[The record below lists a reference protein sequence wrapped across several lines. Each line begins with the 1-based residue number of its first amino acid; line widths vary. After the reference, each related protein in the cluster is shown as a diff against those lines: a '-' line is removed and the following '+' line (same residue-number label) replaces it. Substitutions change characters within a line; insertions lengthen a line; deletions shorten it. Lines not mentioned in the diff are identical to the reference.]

1 MAQVINTNVMSLN
14 AQRNLNSTSAAMS
27 TALQRLSSGLR
38 INSARDDAAGLAIAT
53 RMTTQIGG
61 LSTAIRNANDGIS
74 IAQTAEGAMVEMTR
88 SLNRMHD
95 LSVQAASYNTST
107 DRASINNEVQQLN
120 AELSRIV
127 SQTRYNGEQLLT
139 GGFSASIQVGA
150 EVNETISINVSN
162 LSTTGMGVATNYSAT
177 AALDDATLA
186 TRLQLQFAGALA
198 TSTVNGIAVSDV
210 AANSNSINK
219 IDAVNAGT
227 SSHGV
232 TAFSYGNSAVATAAS
247 AAPVAALGKG
257 DFVVNGIQID
267 GSANIGDLVT
277 NINNKVGE
285 HGVTA
290 VNAGGTLVM
299 FNRDGEAIEVTA
311 NTADAATLSGF
322 AQGSTAVD
330 AGANG
335 LIVLNQNLGSNTVN
349 YNAATTGQ
357 ALSGVSGASTALTDA
372 SVASMTV
379 NTSADASLAMLAFK
393 QSIEQINSDR
403 SILGAKMNRF
413 DSLVRNLD
421 NVRENLSA
429 ARSRIQD
436 ADFAAE
442 TAALTRA
449 QILQQAG
456 TAMVSQ
462 ANSMPQSVLSL
473 LQ

>member
-1 MAQVINTNVMSLN
+1 MAQVINTNIMSMN
-14 AQRNLNSTSAAMS
+14 AQRNLNNNTSALSTS
-27 TALQRLSSGLR
+27 LQRLSTGLR
-38 INSARDDAAGLAIAT
+38 INSAKDDAAGLAIAT

-61 LSTAIRNANDGIS
+61 LSQAMRNANDGIS

-95 LSVQAASYNTST
+95 LSVQAASYNSST

-127 SQTRYNGEQLLT
+127 SQTRYNGSQLLT

-162 LSTTGMGVATNYSAT
+162 LSTTGMGVATNYSGVTALSD
-177 AALDDATLA
+177 AALAA
-186 TRLQLQFAGALA
+186 QMQVQFEGALA
-198 TSTVNGIAVSDV
+198 TSTVNGVAVADV
-210 AANSNSINK
+210 ATQQNSINS
-219 IDAVNAGT
+219 INSVNAAT

-232 TAFSYGNSAVATAAS
+232 TAFGYGNSAV
-247 AAPVAALGKG
+247 G
-257 DFVVNGIQID
+257 
-267 GSANIGDLVT
+267 
-277 NINNKVGE
+277 
-285 HGVTA
+285 
-290 VNAGGTLVM
+290 
-299 FNRDGEAIEVTA
+299 
-311 NTADAATLSGF
+311 TADAADAATAAGDVVINGVQIAGATTTAGLVTAINNQSGEHGLT
-322 AQGSTAVD
+322 AQIANNRLVVHNREGEAIDITVNTANAATMTGMTAGSHSVD

-335 LIVLNQNLGSNTVN
+335 LIIMSQDLGSNTVN
-349 YNAATTGQ
+349 YNAAGTGS
-357 ALSGVSGASTALTDA
+357 ALTGVAAASTTLVDA
-372 SVASMTV
+372 SVAGMTV
-379 NTSADASLAMLAFK
+379 NTASSANLAMLAFK
-393 QSIEQINSDR
+393 QGIEQINSDR
-403 SILGAKMNRF
+403 SVLGAKMNRF

-442 TAALTRA
+442 TASLTRA

-462 ANSMPQSVLSL
+462 ANSLPQSVLSL

>member
-1 MAQVINTNVMSLN
+1 MAQVINTNIMSLN
-14 AQRNLNSTSAAMS
+14 AQRNLNNNTSALSTS
-27 TALQRLSSGLR
+27 LQRLSTGLR
-38 INSARDDAAGLAIAT
+38 INSAKDDAAGLAIAT

-61 LSTAIRNANDGIS
+61 LSQAMRNANDGIS

-95 LSVQAASYNTST
+95 LSVQAASYNSST

-127 SQTRYNGEQLLT
+127 SQTRYNGSQLLT

-162 LSTTGMGVATNYSAT
+162 LSTTGMGVATNYSGVT
-177 AALDDATLA
+177 ALNDTALAA
-186 TRLQLQFAGALA
+186 QMQVQFEGALA
-198 TSTVNGIAVSDV
+198 TSTVNGVAVADV
-210 AANSNSINK
+210 ATQQNSINS
-219 IDAVNAGT
+219 INSVNAGT

-232 TAFSYGNSAVATAAS
+232 TAFGYGNSAVGTAAAADAATAA
-247 AAPVAALGKG
+247 G
-257 DFVVNGIQID
+257 DVVINGVQIA
-267 GSANIGDLVT
+267 GATTTGGLVT
-277 NINNKVGE
+277 AINNQSGE
-285 HGVTA
+285 HGLTA
-290 VNAGGTLVM
+290 QIANGALVVH
-299 FNRDGEAIEVTA
+299 NRDGEAIDITVNTA
-311 NTADAATLSGF
+311 NAATMTGMTT
-322 AQGSTAVD
+322 GSHSVD

-335 LIVLNQNLGSNTVN
+335 LIIMSQDLGSNTVN
-349 YNAATTGQ
+349 YNAAGTGS
-357 ALSGVSGASTALTDA
+357 ALTGIAAASTTLVDA
-372 SVASMTV
+372 SVAGMTV
-379 NTSADASLAMLAFK
+379 NTASSANLAMLAFK
-393 QSIEQINSDR
+393 QGIEQINSDR

-462 ANSMPQSVLSL
+462 ANSLPQSVLSL

>member
-186 TRLQLQFAGALA
+186 TRLQAQFAGALA

-232 TAFSYGNSAVATAAS
+232 TAFSYGNSTVATAAS
-247 AAPVAALGKG
+247 AAPAAALGKG

-267 GSANIGDLVT
+267 GSANIGELVT

-335 LIVLNQNLGSNTVN
+335 LIVLNQNLGKNTVN
-349 YNAATTGQ
+349 YDAATTGQ

>member
-186 TRLQLQFAGALA
+186 TRLQAQFAGALA

-267 GSANIGDLVT
+267 GSANIGELVT

-335 LIVLNQNLGSNTVN
+335 LIVLNQNLGKNTVN
-349 YNAATTGQ
+349 YDAATTGQ